1 MMSGEEIHRC
11 KRGSRLAQRIT
22 FNCGEVT
29 TAVVLPTAK
38 NLLALRPT
46 HPDEISKFLDPNRK
60 LHSGGLQ
67 KSESGPK
74 AICFRVVQS
83 AQGAGEG
90 WLSRGP
96 RPFPQLGQSY
106 INRFQKLHGPKAV
119 RHFTVSANKT
129 ATEQSGP
136 ELFLAR
142 WRRPDDKRET
152 SECAARI

>member
-1 MMSGEEIHRC
+1 MSGEEIHRC

-67 KSESGPK
+67 KASPAPKQYASGSCNRRKGPAK
-74 AICFRVVQS
+74 VGFPVGHAHFLNSDRV
-83 AQGAGEG
+83 
-90 WLSRGP
+90 
-96 RPFPQLGQSY
+96 
-106 INRFQKLHGPKAV
+106 I
-119 RHFTVSANKT
+119 
-129 ATEQSGP
+129 
-136 ELFLAR
+136 
-142 WRRPDDKRET
+142 
-152 SECAARI
+152 